1 MELEFICSD
10 KVAQD
15 GTVSL
20 AFTHASDYVI
30 AIDGDE
36 EEGDGAA
43 ESVRPD
49 ESDGTARKGTATE
62 KTLQEER
69 QWRLWWLVAAGVT
82 VLAIGAGVFFFK
94 KKKSL

>member
-30 AIDGDE
+30 AIDGDGE
-36 EEGDGAA
+36 EERSTIEAPKTDNGNTRA
-43 ESVRPD
+43 EVADTGVKDDMWNRVWIIVAGIVIIILSLGIYFIVK
-49 ESDGTARKGTATE
+49 RK
-62 KTLQEER
+62 KVEE
-69 QWRLWWLVAAGVT
+69 G
-82 VLAIGAGVFFFK
+82 
-94 KKKSL
+94 